1 MNHIQRHNFANWSMG
16 AVKDWMS
23 SKTKQEKLEDKSRRT
38 KKKELPKLQTIS
50 SEIDDTTQENI
61 NDDLLKMDELEQY
74 DEDALIQETD
84 EKGKIRFQRNVPG
97 KPTIWEGEIIEH
109 LKEVKKTKKGMINF
123 HNWEMTRQAVLL
135 CPSSKKGLMP
145 LKKELKFIFP
155 RAVWGVDVHGGFI
168 EVARKLGLKPHRRP
182 PFYIPYLEPNEQYEF
197 IQQQID
203 QYNEVRTNQ
212 KKMF

>member
-1 MNHIQRHNFANWSMG
+1 MSS
-16 AVKDWMS
+16 VTEWMR
-23 SKTKQEKLEDKSRRT
+23 SKTKQEKLESKQRKN
-38 KKKELPKLQTIS
+38 KKKELTKLSS
-50 SEIDDTTQENI
+50 SEIDKVNEKKDN
-61 NDDLLKMDELEQY
+61 LLKMDEIED
-74 DEDALIQETD
+74 DEDALITNKD
-84 EKGKIRFQRNVPG
+84 KKGNIRFQRNVPG
-97 KPTIWEGEIIEH
+97 KATIYDGEIIGQ
-109 LKEVKKTKKGMINF
+109 LVDVKKTKKGMINF

-168 EVARKLGLKPHRRP
+168 EVARKLGLKPHRKP
-182 PFYIPYLEPNEQYEF
+182 PFYIPYLEPDEQYEF

-203 QYNEVRTNQ
+203 QYNEARAQQ